1 MVVGGFSETG
11 LGMLSALVQPGI
23 RVPQH
28 GYSLGCWVGS
38 GWCWWWRP
46 GQDVMLSARGPCGHY
61 QSKIS
66 MGVDLG
72 GGPRTITGLPGPC
85 NIHSAGA
92 EQEGIL
98 TCDCLWG
105 AGRAWLL
112 RCLPNLE
119 DPPSSHPQQGGQ
131 GAHTPVREGLAG
143 SRRHSE

>member
-72 GGPRTITGLPGPC
+72 GGSQDNHGAPRSLQYPF
-85 NIHSAGA
+85 SR
-92 EQEGIL
+92 
-98 TCDCLWG
+98 
-105 AGRAWLL
+105 GRAGG
-112 RCLPNLE
+112 
-119 DPPSSHPQQGGQ
+119 DPH
-131 GAHTPVREGLAG
+131 V
-143 SRRHSE
+143 